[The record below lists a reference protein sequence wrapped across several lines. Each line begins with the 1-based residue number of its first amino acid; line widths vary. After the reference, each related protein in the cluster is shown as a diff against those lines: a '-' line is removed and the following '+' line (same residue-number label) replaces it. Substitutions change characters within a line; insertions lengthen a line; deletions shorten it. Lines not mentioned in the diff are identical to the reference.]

1 MGVALGNVRAGVFT
15 NNQILADQ
23 VISAGEATGE
33 RMWQMP
39 LDEDYKEQN
48 KSAVADIKNTGGRAA
63 GSITAAHFVGE
74 FAGDTPW
81 VHMDIAGVYMA
92 DKDQGVW
99 VKGASGIPV
108 RSLVKL
114 AQNLALQR

>member
-1 MGVALGNVRAGVFT
+1 VRAGVFS
-15 NNQILADQ
+15 NNQALADQ
-23 VISAGEATGE
+23 VIAAGDACGE

-39 LDEDYKEQN
+39 LDDDYKEQN
-48 KSAVADIKNTGGRAA
+48 KSSIADIKNTGGRGA

-81 VHMDIAGVYMA
+81 VHLDIAGVYMA

-114 AQNLALQR
+114 AQNLAKQS